1 MKHTLLIAIIAILL
15 SGCTKDECNEC
26 SYVVDVGLE
35 FHIKNANGLDLLNS
49 STANYFIFDSI
60 KQFNDIN
67 GEIIEVYNPNLDFPR
82 GLFLI
87 TETNPY
93 SLRVF
98 TTTDGLGINGD
109 EVRTG
114 QTITYLKLN
123 NSDTDTILTE
133 WRKTNKSTTISKA
146 WYNGDLIESHQIRP
160 FEVIKY

>member
-1 MKHTLLIAIIAILL
+1 MKHIFLITIIAMLII
-15 SGCTKDECNEC
+15 GCVKDNTSED

-35 FHIKNANGLDLLNS
+35 FHIKNTNGLDLLNS

-67 GEIIEVYNPNLDFPR
+67 GEIIEVYNPNLDLPR
-82 GLFLI
+82 GLLLN
-87 TETNPY
+87 TDTNPY

-98 TTTDGLGINGD
+98 TTTDGFEIIGD

-133 WRKTNKSTTISKA
+133 WSKTNKSTTISKA
-146 WYNGDLIESHQIRP
+146 WYNGDLIENHQLLFDIEKP
-160 FEVIKY
+160 